1 MQKPFRRENICTKI
15 SHPSCLHA
23 NRPQL
28 PRSHSHCQYLA
39 MELSDYEARR
49 KVQNREAQRRYTSS
63 IDLHSVVEA
72 HGSLDVDFSDFFQGS
87 SLDLTPGMVSSMAAE
102 NNNFDDFSVGEGYST
117 RHTLPDHDGY
127 HRHASSSSC
136 SRHDLILTK
145 ADRMVHDLDR
155 LYEFGVDMQ
164 LITPS
169 GELKTSLANI
179 ERLFRKSIHKAAE
192 DEYHD

>member
-1 MQKPFRRENICTKI
+1 
-15 SHPSCLHA
+15 
-23 NRPQL
+23 
-28 PRSHSHCQYLA
+28 

-49 KVQNREAQRRYTSS
+49 KVQNREAQRRYMTQPNSSRFSSS

-117 RHTLPDHDGY
+117 HHTLPDHDGY

-136 SRHDLILTK
+136 SAPRSRKHSLPERHDLILTK

-192 DEYHD
+192 NEYHD